1 MMSPQ
6 GRSGAKPMYGYFLE
20 ETGMS
25 SSVSFSSSFLREV
38 ACRDFEAL
46 ALKRWMNAFRSLAF
60 AAFFAFSL
68 CRWRR
73 CSWLAWYQKS

>member
-6 GRSGAKPMYGYFLE
+6 GRSGMKLMYGYFRE

-25 SSVSFSSSFLREV
+25 SRVSFSSSFFRDV
-38 ACRDFEAL
+38 ACLDFEAL
-46 ALKRWMNAFRSLAF
+46 ALKRWMNAFRSLTLAVVL
-60 AAFFAFSL
+60 AFSF
-68 CRWRR
+68 CFCRR